1 MLSLWKKRS
10 NETYP
15 FLFFHVC
22 TRPAPSNKHLAP
34 LFPINKA
41 NQDCCNRAIENL
53 QNKDCADLC
62 TPIAFLMSRGCEA
75 AGARLRLLVRSDG
88 SSLRIEVAHSYK
100 RNTHKDYKRTH
111 RDVICLDLPTRLCF
125 FLNQLK
131 PTKGDFCVS
140 LLPCGYQNKQH
151 WTTCTTPH
159 LLFSVLGCIETRKPK
174 EQVGC
179 V

>member
-1 MLSLWKKRS
+1 MTLFIISLTLVVW
-10 NETYP
+10 TC
-15 FLFFHVC
+15 V
-22 TRPAPSNKHLAP
+22 HLA
-34 LFPINKA
+34 K
-41 NQDCCNRAIENL
+41 
-53 QNKDCADLC
+53 ADLNLRASGKGWSFR
-62 TPIAFLMSRGCEA
+62 TPNSE
-75 AGARLRLLVRSDG
+75 
-88 SSLRIEVAHSYK
+88 

-179 V
+179 VYWLKCLLIKIYGIAFVITIARLVTNLS

>member
-111 RDVICLDLPTRLCF
+111 RDVICLDLPTRDSASS
-125 FLNQLK
+125 LNQLK
-131 PTKGDFCVS
+131 PTKKGISVS
-140 LLPCGYQNKQH
+140 TYCHVDIKTNYIGQPAPRHILFFQYQGAQ
-151 WTTCTTPH
+151 
-159 LLFSVLGCIETRKPK
+159 
-174 EQVGC
+174 
-179 V
+179 

>member
-100 RNTHKDYKRTH
+100 RNTHKDYKRNSQGCHLFGFTY
-111 RDVICLDLPTRLCF
+111 PT
-125 FLNQLK
+125 
-131 PTKGDFCVS
+131 
-140 LLPCGYQNKQH
+140 
-151 WTTCTTPH
+151 
-159 LLFSVLGCIETRKPK
+159 LLFPKPAQAHKRGFLCLFTAMWISKQTTLGNVHHATSSFFQYQGAQK
-174 EQVGC
+174 
-179 V
+179 